1 MKQDSPYP
9 LRLDHTLKRKIQK
22 IAKDN
27 DRSFRAQ
34 IENILKKYVSEY
46 ERDHGEIPLDDL
58 STRR

>member
-9 LRLDHTLKRKIQK
+9 LRLDQTLKRKLQK

-46 ERDHGEIPLDDL
+46 EHNYGEISIDDL
-58 STRR
+58 SGRR